1 MQYYIYCLYGPRS
14 GCHVHPTASMSHE
27 FEVHHLVSQCI
38 SLLNIRDAGEVDAY
52 VEVLLKNRKPYI
64 TTQVS
69 AHNAKR
75 KIAEFSSKGE
85 EFLRKYDDLKLRQT
99 RDLDPL
105 VYLLSKIS
113 DDEKLC
119 TFLRENRP
127 PVTKPSPTVVTE
139 TDVLDVVEG
148 QEVKLPPKGAVLTQE
163 QLDEL
168 KGKLESVTTTLQE
181 KEKEKHK
188 QKVVGK
194 FPKLPAWL
202 TERPYLTADFVHSP
216 QPPTSVALG
225 SMPLQMQQ
233 QAVVED
239 LLYLMMGVDGR
250 YIHSEALPDSH
261 SIRQFSVDRTLDV
274 SLQALVNRIL
284 PICSQY
290 SVVSRFI
297 EEKSKFVHGMVNQAL
312 CAAMGALVKEY
323 LVIVAQL
330 EHQFRIDQLTLQKLW
345 YYVQPCMR
353 TLEILSRIAV
363 AINRGACR
371 GGKTLTHLHN
381 VTCSYIGD
389 ARSQELCLHLTQA
402 ACKPYFET
410 LEKWIYRG
418 VITDPYQEFMI
429 EEHELYRKDRLHE
442 EYNDAYWERRYTV
455 LQENIPSFL
464 EQVAEKVLRT
474 GKYLNVIRECGKEV
488 EYPEAREAR
497 YTIQERQYVEQIE
510 KAYGYASKKLLDM
523 MIEEQD
529 LMGYLR
535 SIKHYFLL
543 DQGDLL
549 VHFMDMAQ
557 EELYKP
563 MSDILPTRL
572 ESLLELALH
581 TSLADFDPYKENV
594 QPILVPYDLITQLFY
609 IMAIQPEGVGPDAIP
624 PPPIMRPDPT
634 EVSLSGLEAFS
645 LDYSVKWPLSLVISR
660 KCLFKYQMLF
670 RHLFYCKHVER
681 QLCATWSSHKVAK
694 RCSLQSNSWLVFVC
708 IIILCTFNFHA
719 S

>member
-1 MQYYIYCLYGPRS
+1 
-14 GCHVHPTASMSHE
+14 MSHE
-27 FEVHHLVSQCI
+27 FEIHHLVSQLVF
-38 SLLNIRDAGEVDAY
+38 LLNIRDTSDVDAY
-52 VEVLLKNRKPYI
+52 VEVLLKNRKPYV

-75 KIAEFSSKGE
+75 KIAEFSPKGE

-119 TFLRENRP
+119 TFLRESRP
-127 PVTKPSPTVVTE
+127 PVTKPPPEVVTE
-139 TDVLDVVEG
+139 TEVLDVVDG
-148 QEVKLPPKGAVLTQE
+148 QEVKLPPKGAVLTKE
-163 QLDEL
+163 EL
-168 KGKLESVTTTLQE
+168 GELMGKLESVTTTLQE

-188 QKVVGK
+188 QKAVGQ

-202 TERPYLTADFVHSP
+202 TERPYLTADFVRSP
-216 QPPTSVALG
+216 SLSTPVSLG
-225 SMPLQMQQ
+225 SLPLQMQQ
-233 QAVVED
+233 QAVIED
-239 LLYLMMGVDGR
+239 LLYLMMGIDGR
-250 YIHSEALPDSH
+250 YIRSEPLSESH
-261 SIRQFSVDRTLDV
+261 SIRQFAVDRTLDV

-297 EEKSKFVHGMVNQAL
+297 VEKSKFVHGMVNQAL
-312 CAAMGALVKEY
+312 CAAMGGLVKEY

-330 EHQFRIDQLTLQKLW
+330 EHQFRQDQLTLQKLW

-353 TLEILSRIAV
+353 TLEILSRVAV

-381 VTCSYIGD
+381 VTCGYIGD
-389 ARSQELCLHLTQA
+389 ERAQELSLHLTQA
-402 ACKPYFET
+402 ACKPYFEI
-410 LEKWIYRG
+410 LEKWIYTG
-418 VITDPYQEFMI
+418 VISDPYREFMI
-429 EEHELYRKDRLHE
+429 EEHEVIRKDRLHE

-464 EQVAEKVLRT
+464 EQVAEKVLCT

-488 EYPEAREAR
+488 AYSEARGAC
-497 YTIQERQYVEQIE
+497 YTLQERQYVELIE
-510 KAYGYASKKLLDM
+510 KAYSFASKKLLEM

-572 ESLLELALH
+572 ESLLELALR
-581 TSLADFDPYKENV
+581 TSLADCDPYKDNLR
-594 QPILVPYDLITQLFY
+594 PILVPYDLITQLFY
-609 IMAIQPEGVGPDAIP
+609 IMAIQPEGVGPGAIP

-634 EVSLSGLEAFS
+634 EVNLSGLEAFS
-645 LDYSVKWPLSLVISR
+645 LDYTVKWPLSLVISR

-681 QLCATWSSHKVAK
+681 QLCATWSIHKVAK
-694 RCSLQSNSWLVFVC
+694 RLSLHSHSWYVHLLIGSSYFVPSETTLAPP
-708 IIILCTFNFHA
+708 ILGTKLPPPPTNFL
-719 S
+719 

>member
-1 MQYYIYCLYGPRS
+1 
-14 GCHVHPTASMSHE
+14 
-27 FEVHHLVSQCI
+27 
-38 SLLNIRDAGEVDAY
+38 
-52 VEVLLKNRKPYI
+52 
-64 TTQVS
+64 
-69 AHNAKR
+69 
-75 KIAEFSSKGE
+75 
-85 EFLRKYDDLKLRQT
+85 
-99 RDLDPL
+99 
-105 VYLLSKIS
+105 
-113 DDEKLC
+113 
-119 TFLRENRP
+119 
-127 PVTKPSPTVVTE
+127 
-139 TDVLDVVEG
+139 
-148 QEVKLPPKGAVLTQE
+148 
-163 QLDEL
+163 
-168 KGKLESVTTTLQE
+168 
-181 KEKEKHK
+181 
-188 QKVVGK
+188 
-194 FPKLPAWL
+194 
-202 TERPYLTADFVHSP
+202 
-216 QPPTSVALG
+216 
-225 SMPLQMQQ
+225 
-233 QAVVED
+233 
-239 LLYLMMGVDGR
+239 
-250 YIHSEALPDSH
+250 
-261 SIRQFSVDRTLDV
+261 
-274 SLQALVNRIL
+274 
-284 PICSQY
+284 
-290 SVVSRFI
+290 
-297 EEKSKFVHGMVNQAL
+297 
-312 CAAMGALVKEY
+312 MGALVKEY

-557 EELYKP
+557 EE
-563 MSDILPTRL
+563 RL
-572 ESLLELALH
+572 QTDE
-581 TSLADFDPYKENV
+581 
-594 QPILVPYDLITQLFY
+594 
-609 IMAIQPEGVGPDAIP
+609 
-624 PPPIMRPDPT
+624 
-634 EVSLSGLEAFS
+634 
-645 LDYSVKWPLSLVISR
+645 
-660 KCLFKYQMLF
+660 
-670 RHLFYCKHVER
+670 
-681 QLCATWSSHKVAK
+681 
-694 RCSLQSNSWLVFVC
+694 
-708 IIILCTFNFHA
+708 
-719 S
+719 